1 MRSGLV
7 SIVGA
12 LSGNRESSDRKA
24 RLSGLNCAG
33 RVEKTG
39 QGEHIRRRKK
49 YQPEQIVNLL

>member
-1 MRSGLV
+1 MRSGSV

-12 LSGNRESSDRKA
+12 LSCNRESSDRKA
-24 RLSGLNCAG
+24 GLSGLNCAG